1 MKSFFRK
8 MMLVASIMCL
18 AFSASAQIYIG
29 GNIAGAYASSDG
41 GNTSWAIGFYPEVGY
56 RYNDNWAFGGRIS
69 YGRSEEHLNS
79 SLVEDSINIKLFTI
93 NPYAAYSVLQ
103 FNGFDVWAEA
113 GLSLIPEQEGLKST
127 TIGLYLSPVLTYSL
141 ADHFLLKTNLNFAGL
156 SIVAS
161 DHGVFSIASSV
172 GGNNV
177 LIFDDD
183 LSIGFV
189 YLF

>member
-1 MKSFFRK
+1 MKAFYRK
-8 MMLVASIMCL
+8 MMLVASIMTL
-18 AFSASAQIYIG
+18 ALSASAQIYIG
-29 GNIAGAYASSDG
+29 GNIAGAYARSDG
-41 GNTSWAIGFYPEVGY
+41 GNTSWAIGFYPEIGY
-56 RYNDNWAFGGRIS
+56 RHNDNWAFGGRIS
-69 YGRSEEHLNS
+69 YGRSEEHL
-79 SLVEDSINIKLFTI
+79 VEDSISIKLFTI
-93 NPYAAYSVLQ
+93 TPYAAYSVLQ
-103 FNGFDVWAEA
+103 FGGFNVWAEA
-113 GLSLIPEQEGLKST
+113 GLSLIPEQEGLKSA

-156 SIVAS
+156 SIMAS
-161 DHGVFSIASSV
+161 DHGVFSIACSV